1 MTHMTSHIIY
11 SAVIRQILT
20 IRLSQI
26 FRRIHYVYYD
36 LPGKEAG
43 IYVTLVT
50 LKIMNEA

>member
-1 MTHMTSHIIY
+1 M
-11 SAVIRQILT
+11 IRQILT